1 MQSENIK
8 HGSSAQTKEAC
19 EELQK
24 LVDGKEKE
32 IAVLDALSKK
42 YKSQLDE
49 QETKIKGLE
58 KGGANAEE
66 FKSMEEEKDNLQNQ
80 LTEMRLILAEQE
92 NDILAVEGER
102 DDVLTQAASLT
113 DEVVRL
119 QSANRRMED
128 KMVGLAV
135 PEMRARLEELEGE
148 KIALQGSMAD
158 HHVSK
163 EEHLRVVIEKDEDIK
178 RLKIDVREAT
188 DKYANIVEALKNDN
202 QKELQRMK
210 SEDSQII
217 AHIESESTRAMQA
230 LEEQLQ
236 VCKEEI
242 EELKAVQQAELN
254 HMSEKQQGEM
264 GEYAQVKV

>member
-1 MQSENIK
+1 MAKRYSY
-8 HGSSAQTKEAC
+8 SSIFTES
-19 EELQK
+19 ELQPQEEVLAVMRKKKK
-24 LVDGKEKE
+24 LFIGIPKE
-32 IAVLDALSKK
+32 
-42 YKSQLDE
+42 
-49 QETKIKGLE
+49 
-58 KGGANAEE
+58 
-66 FKSMEEEKDNLQNQ
+66 
-80 LTEMRLILAEQE
+80 LAFQE
-92 NDILAVEGER
+92 NRVALVP
-102 DDVLTQAASLT
+102 ASVATL
-113 DEVVRL
+113 
-119 QSANRRMED
+119 
-128 KMVGLAV
+128 
-135 PEMRARLEELEGE
+135 
-148 KIALQGSMAD
+148 IAYG
-158 HHVSK
+158 H
-163 EEHLRVVIEKDEDIK
+163 RVVIEKDEDIK
-178 RLKIDVREAT
+178 RLKVDVREAT